1 MNVLTP
7 LTQNPPKFPPA
18 PPYHCALC
26 CLLKKNRAFQI
37 EAGHSG
43 MGGLVGILVGF
54 ELRVS
59 GHSLKPTEYEYIVVC
74 FKSYVFMVKNE
85 F

>member
-1 MNVLTP
+1 MH
-7 LTQNPPKFPPA
+7 F
-18 PPYHCALC
+18 
-26 CLLKKNRAFQI
+26 RAVHRGCRG
-37 EAGHSG
+37 GHSG

>member
-1 MNVLTP
+1 MLNSKPPIGP
-7 LTQNPPKFPPA
+7 LKP
-18 PPYHCALC
+18 L
-26 CLLKKNRAFQI
+26 
-37 EAGHSG
+37 HSG

>member
-1 MNVLTP
+1 MIHIPFIHEKNSII
-7 LTQNPPKFPPA
+7 
-18 PPYHCALC
+18 PY
-26 CLLKKNRAFQI
+26 LKNSDL
-37 EAGHSG
+37 HSG